1 MRRFLSALIL
11 LGASAGLRAG
21 EAPRPASADEAALL
35 REAIKHNHQDTE
47 HWAYTET
54 TQIVASKGSPQGAT
68 VVRFDPSKPYA
79 EQFTPLKVD
88 GQPPTER
95 QLRKYRERG
104 EKRGEKLARDAAAA
118 SDRPAGAPPAL
129 NFNGSKANLDLDHS
143 RVTEDGPERI
153 SFEIPLVGRRQ
164 DIPMNK
170 FELRMQVQKKSR
182 QVETVTL
189 RLREPFR
196 VKLIAKLKAGEARL
210 DFTVVDP
217 AYPPV
222 ISSITGN
229 LGLSILFIPVDAT
242 FANTRTEWKRVK
254 AYDER
259 FSVKLGPMQ
268 FLDI

>member
-196 VKLIAKLKAGEARL
+196 VKLIAKLRPAR
-210 DFTVVDP
+210 P
-217 AYPPV
+217 GW
-222 ISSITGN
+222 ISRSWTRR
-229 LGLSILFIPVDAT
+229 IP
-242 FANTRTEWKRVK
+242 R
-254 AYDER
+254 
-259 FSVKLGPMQ
+259 
-268 FLDI
+268 